1 MKVSVLG
8 PEGSYSEMAARSL
21 FSNFSEKPAPVFL
34 FCSSIE
40 NTVMCLFEEN
50 ENGYVSN
57 CAVIPI
63 ENSIEGAVGVSM
75 DLLLEKEVAIVA
87 EMVIPIHHCL
97 LVSSK
102 TASDPNFSLDKIQ
115 ILYSHPQGL
124 YQCRSFIRNHLKN
137 AAFVE
142 TDSTSLAAKRVSEM
156 SLTPESPISAAIA
169 SKNAEENY
177 GLKSV
182 HDQIQDNPNNSTRF
196 LFLIRSASFPKL
208 KSHSKE
214 ADFHILPENLS
225 QTGSGQVFYKTSLV
239 TSTQKDKPGALF
251 HILEAFFK
259 YNINLTRIESR
270 PSKKALGEYY
280 FYIDFE
286 GNPAETPVSDAL
298 DLVRQ
303 RSSYL
308 KILGTY
314 GQILS
319 NRQ

>member
-8 PEGSYSEMAARSL
+8 PEGSYSEMAARSF
-21 FSNFSEKPAPVFL
+21 FSNISEKPAPEFL

-40 NTVMCLFEEN
+40 RTVMCLFEEN
-50 ENGYVSN
+50 EHGHVSN

-75 DLLLEKEVAIVA
+75 DLLLEKEVVIVA

-115 ILYSHPQGL
+115 NLYSHPQGL
-124 YQCRSFIRNHLKN
+124 YQCRSFIQKHLKN
-137 AAFVE
+137 AKPIE
-142 TDSTSLAAKRVSEM
+142 TDSTSLAAKRVLEISMFEDA
-156 SLTPESPISAAIA
+156 PISAAVA
-169 SKNAEENY
+169 SKNAEKNY
-177 GLKSV
+177 GLKAV
-182 HDQIQDNPNNSTRF
+182 HCQIQENPNNSTRF
-196 LFLIRSASFPKL
+196 LFLIRSDSLSKL
-208 KSHSKE
+208 KYHSKE
-214 ADFHILPENLS
+214 ANFHILPETLS

-239 TSTQKDKPGALF
+239 TSPQKDKPGTLF
-251 HILEAFFK
+251 HILEAFSK

-286 GNPAETPVSDAL
+286 GNPADANVSDAL
-298 DLVRQ
+298 DLVGQ

-314 GQILS
+314 GQILP